1 MKNKIIRIYTYIC
14 THIYVINKE
23 VVNKIIE
30 VLSVEKFGNIIKL
43 MIDRLSRIRLRLS

>member
-23 VVNKIIE
+23 VVNKTIN
-30 VLSVEKFGNIIKL
+30 VLSVEKFGNIKL